1 MKSQHFLG
9 KTALAFA
16 CALAFSQAA
25 LFAAKAH
32 KTAEERGIIK
42 SVDNAAH
49 QIVVADQKTK
59 AEKTFQWDDS
69 TQFSEHRKKASSST
83 LETGMAVRISYAP
96 SSGTPVMQRVALS
109 PGKKRSARHAPL
121 PSTEG

>member
-49 QIVVADQKTK
+49 QIEEVG
-59 AEKTFQWDDS
+59 EK
-69 TQFSEHRKKASSST
+69 
-83 LETGMAVRISYAP
+83 L
-96 SSGTPVMQRVALS
+96 
-109 PGKKRSARHAPL
+109 RSMMSWIKDNKIVDKSRN
-121 PSTEG
+121 